1 MPEGVT
7 GYPRWQGALTGPPAF
22 LVIATEDARR
32 AARGMW
38 GQVALLLAFLMPVIF
53 LIQVNSLAG
62 SRGAAAAHTWDNFSL
77 LLGQMR
83 WFTLA
88 VAAIMAGTALLDD
101 HRRGALEL
109 YFGRGVS
116 RREYLAGK
124 VLAVF
129 GTTYGAFVGGTLLYI
144 LGSYMLISAQP
155 TGWERAFPGT
165 LVYGLIWAA
174 LVSGLGL
181 GLSCVARSAR
191 GATLLLFG
199 GFAVA
204 DVFVASLLQ
213 GITNTDAAQLLS
225 PFSAMAL
232 QSGWLFGQPDP
243 NLTLD
248 PMWGLVLL
256 VVLIAVGWGLVLWKQ
271 PRLAGEV

>member
-1 MPEGVT
+1 MPEGVS
-7 GYPRWQGALTGPPAF
+7 GYPRWQGSLTGPPGF

-32 AARGMW
+32 AARSMW
-38 GQVALLLAFLMPVIF
+38 GQIALLLAFLMPVIF

-62 SRGAAAAHTWDNFSL
+62 ARGAAAAHTWANFSL
-77 LLGQMR
+77 LLAQMR

-109 YFGRGVS
+109 YFGRSIS
-116 RREYLAGK
+116 RREYLLGK

-129 GTTYGAFVGGTLLYI
+129 GTTYGAFVGGTLLYV
-144 LGSYMLISAQP
+144 LGSYALLSAHP
-155 TGWERAFPGT
+155 AGWERAIPGVF
-165 LVYGLIWAA
+165 VYGLLWAG

-181 GLSCVARSAR
+181 GISCVAKSAR
-191 GATLLLFG
+191 AATILLFA

-213 GITNTDAAQLLS
+213 GITNVEAAQLLS

-248 PMWGLVLL
+248 PMWGLVLV
-256 VVLIAVGWGLVLWKQ
+256 VVLMAIGWALVLWKQ